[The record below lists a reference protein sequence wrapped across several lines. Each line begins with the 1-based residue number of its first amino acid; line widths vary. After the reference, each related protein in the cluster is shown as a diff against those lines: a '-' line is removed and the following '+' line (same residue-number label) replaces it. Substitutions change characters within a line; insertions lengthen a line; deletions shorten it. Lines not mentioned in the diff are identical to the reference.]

1 MDYYRDVPKQQFTD
15 ISCSIA
21 RAVDVIGQR
30 WTPLI
35 VRDLFAGMTKFED
48 IRRDL
53 GIASN
58 ILATR
63 LDDLERH
70 RIVERRQYQSTPA
83 RHEYVLT
90 EKGRDL
96 YPVIATL
103 LAWGDK
109 WLPGPDGPPA
119 LIVHTDCGLSR
130 PRRQFAANAVES
142 STPATQSTPQDQVPR
157 RARARPSSATTS
169 PVSQPRSTFWRESLD
184 LWRRYVRLGVTSAR
198 CDCVS
203 VDCVARSCQCQ

>member
-1 MDYYRDVPKQQFTD
+1 MVQGVPKQAFAD

-21 RAVDVIGQR
+21 RTVDVIGQR

-58 ILATR
+58 ILAGR
-63 LDDLERH
+63 LEELERH
-70 RIVERRQYQSTPA
+70 GVVERRQYQSTPA
-83 RHEYVLT
+83 RYEYVLT
-90 EKGRDL
+90 VKGLDL

-109 WLPGPDGPPA
+109 WRSDPDGPPA
-119 LIVHTDCGLSR
+119 LTVHTDCGHVTTAKAVCAECGGELN
-130 PRRQFAANAVES
+130 AANAIAARG
-142 STPATQSTPQDQVPR
+142 PAPGQG
-157 RARARPSSATTS
+157 RAPPSSATTS
-169 PVSQPRSTFWRESLD
+169 SVGQ
-184 LWRRYVRLGVTSAR
+184 RRPDTRRDVRCS
-198 CDCVS
+198 
-203 VDCVARSCQCQ
+203 

>member
-1 MDYYRDVPKQQFTD
+1 MDYDGAMSKQTFAD

-58 ILATR
+58 ILAAR
-63 LDDLERH
+63 LEELERNGV
-70 RIVERRQYQSTPA
+70 VERRRYQSAPA

-90 EKGRDL
+90 DKGRDL

-103 LAWGDK
+103 LAFGDK
-109 WLPGPDGPPA
+109 WLSTADGPPILTMHADCGHVTTAKTVCAECGGELNAGNAIHAPGPGANPGPGTA
-119 LIVHTDCGLSR
+119 LIGG
-130 PRRQFAANAVES
+130 FI
-142 STPATQSTPQDQVPR
+142 
-157 RARARPSSATTS
+157 S
-169 PVSQPRSTFWRESLD
+169 PPK
-184 LWRRYVRLGVTSAR
+184 
-198 CDCVS
+198 
-203 VDCVARSCQCQ
+203 

>member
-1 MDYYRDVPKQQFTD
+1 MSKQVFAD

-58 ILATR
+58 ILAAR
-63 LDDLERH
+63 LDELERNG
-70 RIVERRQYQSTPA
+70 VVDRRQYQSAPA

-90 EKGRDL
+90 DKGRDL

-103 LAWGDK
+103 LAFGDK
-109 WLPGPDGPPA
+109 WLSLDGPPA
-119 LIVHTDCGLSR
+119 LITHTDCGHVTTAKTVCAECGGELN
-130 PRRQFAANAVES
+130 AANAIHS
-142 STPATQSTPQDQVPR
+142 PGPGANPGRGTALIGNYLR
-157 RARARPSSATTS
+157 R
-169 PVSQPRSTFWRESLD
+169 
-184 LWRRYVRLGVTSAR
+184 
-198 CDCVS
+198 
-203 VDCVARSCQCQ
+203 

>member
-1 MDYYRDVPKQQFTD
+1 MDYHRTMPKQAFAD

-53 GIASN
+53 GIAPN
-58 ILATR
+58 ILAAR

-70 RIVERRQYQSTPA
+70 HVVTRRQYQSVPA
-83 RHEYVLT
+83 RYEYVLT

-96 YPVIATL
+96 YPVIATM
-103 LAWGDK
+103 LAFGDK
-109 WLPGPDGPPA
+109 WLSAPGGPPTLTVHNDCGHVTTAKTVCAECGGELNADNTIHAAGPGAKPGPGTA
-119 LIVHTDCGLSR
+119 LIGAYITGVR
-130 PRRQFAANAVES
+130 PA
-142 STPATQSTPQDQVPR
+142 
-157 RARARPSSATTS
+157 S
-169 PVSQPRSTFWRESLD
+169 P
-184 LWRRYVRLGVTSAR
+184 
-198 CDCVS
+198 
-203 VDCVARSCQCQ
+203 

>member
-1 MDYYRDVPKQQFTD
+1 MHRNQLHREKAMDDDGDMPKQQFAD

-35 VRDLFAGMTKFED
+35 IRDLFAGMTKFED

-58 ILATR
+58 ILAAR
-63 LDDLERH
+63 LDDLEGH
-70 RIVERRQYQSTPA
+70 GVVERRQYQSMPA
-83 RHEYVLT
+83 RHENVLT

-96 YPVIATL
+96 YPIVATL

-109 WLPGPDGPPA
+109 WRSAPDGPPTLTVHAECGHVTTAKTVCAECGGELSADNVIHARGPVQSQGRGTA
-119 LIVHTDCGLSR
+119 LIGEYIVGR
-130 PRRQFAANAVES
+130 PA
-142 STPATQSTPQDQVPR
+142 
-157 RARARPSSATTS
+157 S
-169 PVSQPRSTFWRESLD
+169 P
-184 LWRRYVRLGVTSAR
+184 
-198 CDCVS
+198 
-203 VDCVARSCQCQ
+203 

>member
-1 MDYYRDVPKQQFTD
+1 MVHGVPKQAFAD

-21 RAVDVIGQR
+21 RTVDVIGQR

-35 VRDLFAGMTKFED
+35 VRDLFAGMSKFED

-58 ILATR
+58 ILAAR
-63 LDDLERH
+63 LEDLERH
-70 RIVERRQYQSTPA
+70 RIVERRQYQSMPA

-90 EKGRDL
+90 AKGRDL

-109 WLPGPDGPPA
+109 WCSDPDGPPA
-119 LIVHTDCGLSR
+119 LTVHTDCGHVTTARTVCAECGGELN
-130 PRRQFAANAVES
+130 AANVVAALG
-142 STPATQSTPQDQVPR
+142 PG
-157 RARARPSSATTS
+157 ARPGPGTALIGDYIVNRPAS
-169 PVSQPRSTFWRESLD
+169 P
-184 LWRRYVRLGVTSAR
+184 
-198 CDCVS
+198 
-203 VDCVARSCQCQ
+203 

>member
-1 MDYYRDVPKQQFTD
+1 MPKQEFAD

-70 RIVERRQYQSTPA
+70 GVVENANTRACLR
-83 RHEYVLT
+83 
-90 EKGRDL
+90 
-96 YPVIATL
+96 ATNMCSP
-103 LAWGDK
+103 K
-109 WLPGPDGPPA
+109 
-119 LIVHTDCGLSR
+119 R
-130 PRRQFAANAVES
+130 AA
-142 STPATQSTPQDQVPR
+142 
-157 RARARPSSATTS
+157 TS
-169 PVSQPRSTFWRESLD
+169 IR
-184 LWRRYVRLGVTSAR
+184 
-198 CDCVS
+198 
-203 VDCVARSCQCQ
+203 

>member
-1 MDYYRDVPKQQFTD
+1 MSKRVFAD

-58 ILATR
+58 ILAAR
-63 LDDLERH
+63 LDELERNG
-70 RIVERRQYQSTPA
+70 VVDRRQYQSAPA

-90 EKGRDL
+90 DKGRDL

-103 LAWGDK
+103 LAFGDK
-109 WLPGPDGPPA
+109 WLSLDGPPA
-119 LIVHTDCGLSR
+119 LITHTDCGHVTTAKTVCAECGGELN
-130 PRRQFAANAVES
+130 AANAIHS
-142 STPATQSTPQDQVPR
+142 PGPGANPGRGTALIGDYIR
-157 RARARPSSATTS
+157 R
-169 PVSQPRSTFWRESLD
+169 
-184 LWRRYVRLGVTSAR
+184 
-198 CDCVS
+198 
-203 VDCVARSCQCQ
+203 

>member
-1 MDYYRDVPKQQFTD
+1 MDYHGGMPKQQFAD

-58 ILATR
+58 ILAVR
-63 LDDLERH
+63 LEELEHHGVVERH
-70 RIVERRQYQSTPA
+70 QYQSAPA
-83 RHEYVLT
+83 RYEYVLT
-90 EKGRDL
+90 TMGRDL
-96 YPVIATL
+96 YPVVATL

-109 WLPGPDGPPA
+109 WLSAPEGPPA
-119 LIVHTDCGLSR
+119 LTVHTGCGNVTTAKTVCAECGGELNADNAI
-130 PRRQFAANAVES
+130 AAPGPGAKPGPGTALIGDYIVG
-142 STPATQSTPQDQVPR
+142 
-157 RARARPSSATTS
+157 ARPAS
-169 PVSQPRSTFWRESLD
+169 P
-184 LWRRYVRLGVTSAR
+184 
-198 CDCVS
+198 
-203 VDCVARSCQCQ
+203 

>member
-1 MDYYRDVPKQQFTD
+1 MSKQVFAD

-21 RAVDVIGQR
+21 RAIDVIGQR

-58 ILATR
+58 ILAAR
-63 LDDLERH
+63 LDELERNG
-70 RIVERRQYQSTPA
+70 VVDRRQYQSAPA

-90 EKGRDL
+90 DKGRDL

-103 LAWGDK
+103 LAFGDK
-109 WLPGPDGPPA
+109 WLSLDGPPA
-119 LIVHTDCGLSR
+119 LITHTDCGHVTTAKTVCAECGGELN
-130 PRRQFAANAVES
+130 AANAIHS
-142 STPATQSTPQDQVPR
+142 PGPGANPGRGTALIGDYIR
-157 RARARPSSATTS
+157 R
-169 PVSQPRSTFWRESLD
+169 
-184 LWRRYVRLGVTSAR
+184 
-198 CDCVS
+198 
-203 VDCVARSCQCQ
+203 

>member
-1 MDYYRDVPKQQFTD
+1 MPKQSFAN

-21 RAVDVIGQR
+21 RAVDVVGQR

-35 VRDLFAGMTKFED
+35 LRDLFAGMSRFED

-58 ILATR
+58 VLAAR
-63 LDDLERH
+63 LEELERH
-70 RIVERRQYQSTPA
+70 GVVERRQYQSLPL

-109 WLPGPDGPPA
+109 WLAEPAGPPA
-119 LIVHTDCGLSR
+119 LTVHTECGHVTTARTVCAECGGDLNADNAIPAAGPGAHPGPGTAVIGNYIKTTWPECR
-130 PRRQFAANAVES
+130 P
-142 STPATQSTPQDQVPR
+142 
-157 RARARPSSATTS
+157 
-169 PVSQPRSTFWRESLD
+169 
-184 LWRRYVRLGVTSAR
+184 
-198 CDCVS
+198 
-203 VDCVARSCQCQ
+203 

>member
-1 MDYYRDVPKQQFTD
+1 MSKQSFAA
-15 ISCSIA
+15 IACSIA
-21 RAVDVIGQR
+21 RAVDVVGQR

-35 VRDLFAGMTKFED
+35 LRDLFAGMARFED

-58 ILATR
+58 VLAVR

-70 RIVERRQYQSTPA
+70 GVVERRQYQSAPA

-103 LAWGDK
+103 VAWGDK
-109 WLPGPDGPPA
+109 WLAEPAGPPA
-119 LIVHTDCGLSR
+119 LTVHVECGHVTTAKAVCAECGGELN
-130 PRRQFAANAVES
+130 AANAIAAAGPGAKPGPGTAVIGAYL
-142 STPATQSTPQDQVPR
+142 T
-157 RARARPSSATTS
+157 
-169 PVSQPRSTFWRESLD
+169 
-184 LWRRYVRLGVTSAR
+184 G
-198 CDCVS
+198 
-203 VDCVARSCQCQ
+203 

>member
-1 MDYYRDVPKQQFTD
+1 MDYCGDMPKQQFAD

-21 RAVDVIGQR
+21 RAVDVVGQR

-58 ILATR
+58 VLAAR
-63 LDDLERH
+63 LDDLEGH
-70 RIVERRQYQSTPA
+70 GVVERRQYQSTPA

-90 EKGRDL
+90 EQGRDL
-96 YPVIATL
+96 YPIVATL

-109 WLPGPDGPPA
+109 WRSEPDGPPA
-119 LIVHTDCGLSR
+119 LTVHTDCGHVTTAKTVCADCGGEL
-130 PRRQFAANAVES
+130 NADNVIH
-142 STPATQSTPQDQVPR
+142 
-157 RARARPSSATTS
+157 RAGPGARPGPGTALIGDYIT
-169 PVSQPRSTFWRESLD
+169 R
-184 LWRRYVRLGVTSAR
+184 
-198 CDCVS
+198 
-203 VDCVARSCQCQ
+203 